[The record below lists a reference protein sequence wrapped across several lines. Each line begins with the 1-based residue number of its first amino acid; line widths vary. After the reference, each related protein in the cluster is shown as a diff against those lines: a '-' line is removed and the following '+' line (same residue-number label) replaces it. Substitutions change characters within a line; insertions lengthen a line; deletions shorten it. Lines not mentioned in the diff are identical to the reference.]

1 MSHKHSPE
9 SFVISDEKIDE
20 QDKLKQTEEKDI
32 KKLMID
38 DEEEDRKLLESIPD
52 ESKSRLMLILSK
64 VLCHEYVVVRS
75 ILYLS
80 HLYLVPYPYTKSSSG
95 VITNIYINS
104 ITEIFGDFCR
114 H

>member
-1 MSHKHSPE
+1 MKE
-9 SFVISDEKIDE
+9 A
-20 QDKLKQTEEKDI
+20 EEKDI

-52 ESKSRLMLILSK
+52 ESKSCLILILSK

-75 ILYLS
+75 ILCLS
-80 HLYLVPYPYTKSSSG
+80 HLYLVPYPYTKSSCR
-95 VITNIYINS
+95 VITTIYINS

>member
-1 MSHKHSPE
+1 MLNIL
-9 SFVISDEKIDE
+9 VISDEKIDE
-20 QDKLKQTEEKDI
+20 QDKMKEAEEKDI
-32 KKLMID
+32 KRLMID

-52 ESKSRLMLILSK
+52 ESKSCLMLKLSK
-64 VLCHEYVVVRS
+64 VLCHEYVTVRS
-75 ILYLS
+75 ILCLS

-104 ITEIFGDFCR
+104 ITVIFGDFCR